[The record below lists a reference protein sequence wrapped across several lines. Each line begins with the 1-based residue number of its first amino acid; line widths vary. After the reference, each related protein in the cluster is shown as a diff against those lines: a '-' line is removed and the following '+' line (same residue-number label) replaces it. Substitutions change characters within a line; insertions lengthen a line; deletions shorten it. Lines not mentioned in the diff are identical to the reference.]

1 MRISIRSVAFSGL
14 LLLSATQARAALF
27 QYSVDFSGAN
37 ESPANL
43 SLGIG
48 TGTVSYDDSSH
59 FLTLQAAFSGLTG
72 TTTASHIHAA
82 TALPF
87 TSTAGVATTTPSF
100 SGFPLGVSSGSFLK
114 SLDLTLASSYN
125 PSYVAAHGGTTL
137 QAEADLTAA
146 MAAGKAYWNIHSTFA
161 PGGEI
166 RGFLVAVPEPSTLTL
181 MLTGLGLLAARRRT
195 RA

>member
-87 TSTAGVATTTPSF
+87 TSNAGVATMTPSF
-100 SGFPLGVSSGSFLK
+100 VGFPLGVSSGSFLK